1 MNIKRLCKVAYIKQ
15 ESSWASRYYL
25 SILYWLYMP
34 VYSSKKKPKQ
44 PKLVTLATWL
54 CYLQTSKSNSQDT
67 QTVGEVN
74 LYHCRCIIWSAY
86 FMAIFN
92 LHFYAAFIWASWL
105 CFQVLILD
113 NYVHQLIERCLINLI
128 FLFLNLKAYNAN
140 ICIWYK

>member
-86 FMAIFN
+86 FMATFLCCIHLSFLVVFSSFN
-92 LHFYAAFIWASWL
+92 SSQLCASID
-105 CFQVLILD
+105 CKMF
-113 NYVHQLIERCLINLI
+113 NKSY
-128 FLFLNLKAYNAN
+128 FLFFTF
-140 ICIWYK
+140 